1 MISLGGMSPEGMR
14 GRRRVGSALGASL
27 EEHQLTTLTRTSASA
42 SASATGYCL
51 YKRIS

>member
-27 EEHQLTTLTRTSASA
+27 EEHQLTSLTQQPVYWVLVLVLVLLGAVS
-42 SASATGYCL
+42 
-51 YKRIS
+51 